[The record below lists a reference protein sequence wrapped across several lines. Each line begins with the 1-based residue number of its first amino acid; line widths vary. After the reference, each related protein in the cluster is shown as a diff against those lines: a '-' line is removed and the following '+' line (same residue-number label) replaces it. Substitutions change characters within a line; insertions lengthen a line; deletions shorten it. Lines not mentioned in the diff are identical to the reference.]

1 MILACIS
8 FPQLVLSQL
17 KCLHS
22 ALSPLATIQSY
33 PSLPTLLAVLKSN
46 AVTGLPGQT
55 KVVATIQP
63 PLSIPPALLPTQHQS
78 SSTKQKPQSVA
89 GPQGRKKQH
98 KNKSREKGTSSS
110 SVSSEKKDKSGGLT
124 PDHSSDSDTASS
136 SSASSL
142 TSSVGRK
149 ERVRR
154 LPLGNE
160 SPHYTSSDSELSDSE
175 PAPNRLKLANGK
187 IRYQAHSCLTLIF
200 QVISLFP
207 SLSLSLS
214 HTHTHAHTH
223 SCLPLWHLSV
233 KSATQLVSAT
243 PSNQLFSSFY
253 RSLQK
258 LDRQTSFTYWR
269 SFLPDCPRLPNSPPS
284 LLTCIIKDPTPK
296 VSSVVMALIYLTNL
310 TCTELI

>member
-8 FPQLVLSQL
+8 FPQFVLSQL

-22 ALSPLATIQSY
+22 ALSPLAMIQSY

-110 SVSSEKKDKSGGLT
+110 SSVSSEKKDKSDGLT

-175 PAPNRLKLANGK
+175 PAPNRLKLAYGK

-214 HTHTHAHTH
+214 LTHTHTHTH
-223 SCLPLWHLSV
+223 IPVFPFGTC
-233 KSATQLVSAT
+233 Q
-243 PSNQLFSSFY
+243 SNQLLSLFQLLRQISFFPHFIDRCRNWTARHRSHTGGHFSPIALAS
-253 RSLQK
+253 
-258 LDRQTSFTYWR
+258 QTP
-269 SFLPDCPRLPNSPPS
+269 LPPS
-284 LLTCIIKDPTPK
+284 SPASSKTPPLR
-296 VSSVVMALIYLTNL
+296 SAPSLWH
-310 TCTELI
+310 